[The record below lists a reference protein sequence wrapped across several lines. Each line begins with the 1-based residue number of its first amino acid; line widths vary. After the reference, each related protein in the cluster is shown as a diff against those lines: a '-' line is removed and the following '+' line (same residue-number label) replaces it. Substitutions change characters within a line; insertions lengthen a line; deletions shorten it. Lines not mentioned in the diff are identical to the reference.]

1 MKIRNKIILIVVV
14 SIVLIFV
21 INSIIPG
28 ILFRQQDNLSL
39 ILYTC
44 TLGIER
50 TGSLMLISFN
60 NGTHTI
66 NENSCVWIE
75 NKNQK
80 SGSMEHQEINQM
92 SCDELLRG
100 HSMNDPYQNKENKI
114 FAESK
119 ITNCRF
125 VDNWEDQQKITNEGK

>member
-1 MKIRNKIILIVVV
+1 MQIRNKIILIVVI

-44 TLGIER
+44 TLGIDR

-66 NENSCVWIE
+66 NENSCMWIE
-75 NKNQK
+75 NKN
-80 SGSMEHQEINQM
+80 
-92 SCDELLRG
+92 
-100 HSMNDPYQNKENKI
+100 
-114 FAESK
+114 
-119 ITNCRF
+119 
-125 VDNWEDQQKITNEGK
+125 